1 MSLFT
6 ENDAR
11 LLDKTLVIREQ
22 LIDNLLKQELPTKAR
37 DIECF
42 TNLLESVDRSIL
54 AKAKVKVEQDANK
67 TNEETKAILKGLLME
82 LHNNPNPVIEGPVIE
97 GTAVRVQEAP
107 EYQPPGGVEVHSGE
121 LIPKV
126 DNIDVKALLASHVE

>member
-22 LIDNLLKQELPTKAR
+22 LIDNLLKRELPTGPR
-37 DIECF
+37 DVEVF
-42 TNLLESVDRSIL
+42 TSLLESVDRSIL
-54 AKAKVKVEQDANK
+54 AKAKVKVDQDANK

-82 LHNNPNPVIEGPVIE
+82 LHTGAGGGTVIEGQATV
-97 GTAVRVQEAP
+97 VQEAP
-107 EYQPPGGVEVHSGE
+107 EYQPGAIEVNPGE
-121 LIPKV
+121 LIPRS
-126 DNIDVKALLASHVE
+126 DNIDVKALLASKEE

>member
-37 DIECF
+37 DIDSF

-54 AKAKVKVEQDANK
+54 AKAKVKVDENANK
-67 TNEETKAILKGLLME
+67 TNEETKAILKGLLLE
-82 LHNNPNPVIEGPVIE
+82 LHNNPNPVIEG
-97 GTAVRVQEAP
+97 TAVRIQESP

>member
-54 AKAKVKVEQDANK
+54 AKAKVKVDENANK
-67 TNEETKAILKGLLME
+67 TNEETKAILKGLLLE
-82 LHNNPNPVIEGPVIE
+82 LHNNPNPVIEGPIIE

>member
-54 AKAKVKVEQDANK
+54 SKAKVKVDQDANK

-82 LHNNPNPVIEGPVIE
+82 LHSGPGGGMIIEGQATV
-97 GTAVRVQEAP
+97 VHEAP
-107 EYQPPGGVEVHSGE
+107 EYQPGAIEVNPGE
-121 LIPKV
+121 LIPRS
-126 DNIDVKALLASHVE
+126 DNIDVKALLASREE